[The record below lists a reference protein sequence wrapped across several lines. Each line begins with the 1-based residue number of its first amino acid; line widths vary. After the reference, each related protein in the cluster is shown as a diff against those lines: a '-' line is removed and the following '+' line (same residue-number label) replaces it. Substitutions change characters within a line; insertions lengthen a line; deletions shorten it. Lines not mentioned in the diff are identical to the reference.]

1 MESRSAHFLPEHTFH
16 SFNRRVL
23 SSGQLLVPR
32 EGLYVLK
39 ALVPD
44 RFCYCDIDRS
54 DKGLSL
60 LDVEIP
66 LLQHLPLSRHEVAL
80 GASPDLRRNDLKPLL
95 AQASLH
101 SIRMLNLI
109 KKQR

>member
-1 MESRSAHFLPEHTFH
+1 VESRPAHFLPEHSFH

-23 SSGQLLVPR
+23 CPGQLLVPR

-44 RFCYCDIDRS
+44 RFSYCDIDRS

-66 LLQHLPLSRHEVAL
+66 LLKHLPLSRHEVAL
-80 GASPDLRRNDLKPLL
+80 GVSPDLRRNDLKPLL

-101 SIRMLNLI
+101 SVRVLYHI
-109 KKQR
+109 KKLR

>member
-23 SSGQLLVPR
+23 VPGQLLVPR
-32 EGLYVLK
+32 ESLYVLK

-44 RFCYCDIDRS
+44 RFSYRDIDRP

-60 LDVEIP
+60 LDIEIP
-66 LLQHLPLSRHEVAL
+66 LLKHLSLSRHEVAL
-80 GASPDLRRNDLKPLL
+80 GVSPDLRRNDLKPLL
-95 AQASLH
+95 TKASLH
-101 SIRMLNLI
+101 CVRVLYFI
-109 KKQR
+109 KKLR